1 MDVEKL
7 VRQMTLEEKAGLC
20 SGEDLWHTK
29 AVERLGVGRI
39 MVSDGPHG
47 LRKQEGRVE
56 KIGTAGSIS
65 AVCFPTG
72 SCTACS
78 FDPEL
83 LCRLGETLGD
93 ECRAEGI
100 AVLLGPAA
108 NGKRSPLC
116 GRNFEYFSED
126 PYLTGKMAAAYIN
139 GVQSRGVG
147 TSLKHFAVNNQE
159 HRRMSTSANIG
170 ERALREIYL
179 AGFEE
184 AVKEGKP
191 WTVMCSY
198 NRVNGEFS
206 SENRRLLTDIL
217 RREWGFDGFVMS
229 DWGAVNDRVKGV
241 EAGLDL
247 EMPGCGG
254 VNDAEIVKAVKSGR
268 LSEQKLNV
276 AAAHILNIVFRSLE
290 EKREAPAFDREA
302 HHEVA
307 REIARE
313 SMVLLKNEDGVLP
326 LSKKEKTAFI
336 GRFAKKPRYQ
346 GGGSSHINS
355 SRVSGALEAA
365 SGMADIVYADG
376 YAESGDAASDAQI
389 AEAVAAAKAA
399 RAAVV
404 FAGLPESYESEGFD
418 RKHMRLP
425 ECQNRLIAEVCR
437 AQPNTVVVLHN
448 GSPVEMPWIAEAKG
462 VLEAY
467 LGGQAVG
474 EATAD
479 LLFGDANPCGKL
491 AETFPLKLS
500 DNPSFLT
507 FPGEGDETDYSEGIF
522 TGYRYYDKKEMPVLF
537 PFGHGL
543 SYTDFSYGSLK
554 LSAREIRDTD
564 TLKVSVSV
572 RNTGERFGKEIVQL
586 YVRDNQT
593 GHIRPVKELK
603 GIAKVALA
611 PGEEKE
617 AVFTL
622 SKRSFAYYDEKL
634 KDWNVQSGTFDILI
648 GKSSRNIVLTARV
661 TVRSSLPEER
671 RFTANSTVGDVLE
684 SEAGKQILTDTIAVL
699 EAGERDA
706 LLSEG
711 TRENPLRA
719 LRNFGTGKLTNEWL
733 SDLVERLNAA
743 ERK

>member
-1 MDVEKL
+1 MDVKSL
-7 VRQMTLEEKAGLC
+7 IGRMTLEEKAGLC
-20 SGEDLWHTK
+20 SGEGLWHTK
-29 AVERLGVGRI
+29 AVERLGIGRI
-39 MVSDGPHG
+39 MMSDGPHG
-47 LRKQEGRVE
+47 LRKQEGRVDQ
-56 KIGTAGSIS
+56 IGTPGSVQ

-83 LCRLGETLGD
+83 LRRLGETLGD

-100 AVLLGPAA
+100 AVLLGPAS

-126 PYLTGKMAAAYIN
+126 PYLTGRMAAAYIN

-147 TSLKHFAVNNQE
+147 TSLKHFAANNQE
-159 HRRMSTSANIG
+159 YRRMTTSANVS

-179 AGFEE
+179 AGFEA

-198 NRVNGEFS
+198 NRINGEFS

-217 RREWGFDGFVMS
+217 RGEWGFDGFVVS
-229 DWGAVNDRVKGV
+229 DWGAVNDRVEGV

-247 EMPGCGG
+247 EMPGSGG
-254 VNDAEIVKAVKSGR
+254 VNDAEIVRAVKSGR
-268 LSEQKLNV
+268 LSEQRLNEAV
-276 AAAHILNIVFRSLE
+276 EHILNIVFRYLAA
-290 EKREAPAFDREA
+290 KREAPAYDREA

-307 REIARE
+307 REVARE
-313 SMVLLKNEDGVLP
+313 SMVLLKNEGGILP
-326 LSKKEKTAFI
+326 LRKQEKTAFI
-336 GRFAKKPRYQ
+336 GRFAKQPRYQ

-355 SRVSGALEAA
+355 SRVTGALKAA
-365 SGMADIVYADG
+365 AGMAEIVYADG
-376 YAESGDAASDAQI
+376 YGESGDTADDSQI
-389 AEAVAAAKAA
+389 AEAVAAAKSAGT
-399 RAAVV
+399 AVV

-437 AQPNTVVVLHN
+437 AQPQTVVVLHN
-448 GSPVEMPWIAEAKG
+448 GSPVEMPWIDEAKG

-500 DNPSFLT
+500 DNPSCLT
-507 FPGEGDETDYSEGIF
+507 FPGEGDETDYSEGVF

-543 SYTDFSYGSLK
+543 SYTDFSYGNLK
-554 LSAREIRDTD
+554 LSAQEIRDTD
-564 TLKVSVSV
+564 TLKVSVTV
-572 RNTGERFGKEIVQL
+572 KNTGKRSGKEIVQL

-593 GHIRPVKELK
+593 RHIRPVKELK
-603 GIAKVALA
+603 GIAKLALE

-622 SKRSFAYYDEKL
+622 SKRSFAYYDEQL
-634 KDWNVQSGTFDILI
+634 GDWNVQSGAFDILI
-648 GKSSRNIVLTARV
+648 GKSSRNIVLAARV
-661 TVRSSLPEER
+661 TVRSTVREVR
-671 RFTANSTVGDVLE
+671 RYTENSTVGDVLE
-684 SEAGKQILTDTIAVL
+684 SETGKRILRDSLDRSQTGESLDPVL
-699 EAGERDA
+699 KEMTE
-706 LLSEG
+706 
-711 TRENPLRA
+711 TPLRA
-719 LRNFGTGKLTNEWL
+719 LRNFGEGKLTNEWL
-733 SDLVERLNAA
+733 ASLVERLNAA
-743 ERK
+743 ER

>member
-1 MDVEKL
+1 MDVKSL
-7 VRQMTLEEKAGLC
+7 IGRMTLEEKAGLC
-20 SGEDLWHTK
+20 SGEGLWHTK
-29 AVERLGVGRI
+29 AVERLGIGRI
-39 MVSDGPHG
+39 MMSDGPHG
-47 LRKQEGRVE
+47 LRKQEGRVDQ
-56 KIGTAGSIS
+56 IGTPGSVP

-83 LCRLGETLGD
+83 LRRLGETLGD

-100 AVLLGPAA
+100 AVLLGPAS

-126 PYLTGKMAAAYIN
+126 PYLTGRMAAAYIN

-147 TSLKHFAVNNQE
+147 TSLKHFAANNQE
-159 HRRMSTSANIG
+159 YRRMTTSANVS

-179 AGFEE
+179 AGFEA

-198 NRVNGEFS
+198 NRINGEFA

-217 RREWGFDGFVMS
+217 RGEWGFDGFVMS

-247 EMPGCGG
+247 EMPGSGG
-254 VNDAEIVKAVKSGR
+254 VNDAGIVKAVKSGR
-268 LSEQKLNV
+268 LSEQKLNEAV
-276 AAAHILNIVFRSLE
+276 EHILNIVFRYLAA
-290 EKREAPAFDREA
+290 KREAPAYDREA

-307 REIARE
+307 REVARE
-313 SMVLLKNEDGVLP
+313 SMVLLKNEGGILP
-326 LSKKEKTAFI
+326 LRKQEKTAFI
-336 GRFAKKPRYQ
+336 GRFAKQPRYQ

-355 SRVSGALEAA
+355 SRVTGALKAVA
-365 SGMADIVYADG
+365 GMAEIVYADG
-376 YAESGDAASDAQI
+376 YGESGDTADDAQI

-399 RAAVV
+399 GTAVV

-437 AQPNTVVVLHN
+437 AQPQTVVVLHN
-448 GSPVEMPWIAEAKG
+448 GSPVEMPWIDEAKG

-500 DNPSFLT
+500 DNPSCLT
-507 FPGEGDETDYSEGIF
+507 FPGEGDETDYSEGVF

-543 SYTDFSYGSLK
+543 SYTDFSYGNLK
-554 LSAREIRDTD
+554 LSAQEIQDTD
-564 TLKVSVSV
+564 TLKVSVTV
-572 RNTGERFGKEIVQL
+572 KNTGKRSGKEIVQL

-593 GHIRPVKELK
+593 RHIRPVKELK
-603 GIAKVALA
+603 GVAKLALE

-622 SKRSFAYYDEKL
+622 SKRSFAYYDEQL
-634 KDWNVQSGTFDILI
+634 GDWNVQSGAFDILI
-648 GKSSRNIVLTARV
+648 GKSSRNIVLAARV
-661 TVRSSLPEER
+661 TVRSTVREVR
-671 RFTANSTVGDVLE
+671 RYTENSTVGDVLE
-684 SEAGKQILTDTIAVL
+684 SETGKRILRDSLDRSQTGESLDPVL
-699 EAGERDA
+699 KEMTE
-706 LLSEG
+706 
-711 TRENPLRA
+711 TPLRA
-719 LRNFGTGKLTNEWL
+719 LRNFGEGKLTNEWL
-733 SDLVERLNAA
+733 VSLVGRLNAA
-743 ERK
+743 ER

>member
-1 MDVEKL
+1 MDVKSL
-7 VRQMTLEEKAGLC
+7 IGRMTLEEKAGLC
-20 SGEDLWHTK
+20 SGEGLWHTK
-29 AVERLGVGRI
+29 AVERLGIGRI
-39 MVSDGPHG
+39 MMSDGPHG
-47 LRKQEGRVE
+47 LRKQEGRVDQ
-56 KIGTAGSIS
+56 IGTPGSVQ

-83 LCRLGETLGD
+83 LRRLGETLGD

-100 AVLLGPAA
+100 AVLLGPAS

-126 PYLTGKMAAAYIN
+126 PYLTGRMAAAYIN

-147 TSLKHFAVNNQE
+147 TSLKHFAANNQE
-159 HRRMSTSANIG
+159 YRRMTTSANVS

-179 AGFEE
+179 AGFEA

-198 NRVNGEFS
+198 NRINGEFS

-217 RREWGFDGFVMS
+217 RGEWGFDGFVMS
-229 DWGAVNDRVKGV
+229 DWGAVNDRVEGV

-247 EMPGCGG
+247 EMPGSGG
-254 VNDAEIVKAVKSGR
+254 VNDAEIVRAVKSGR
-268 LSEQKLNV
+268 LSEQRLNEAV
-276 AAAHILNIVFRSLE
+276 EHILNIVFRYLAA
-290 EKREAPAFDREA
+290 KREAPAYDREA

-307 REIARE
+307 REVARE
-313 SMVLLKNEDGVLP
+313 SMVLLKNEGGILP
-326 LSKKEKTAFI
+326 LRKQEKTAFI
-336 GRFAKKPRYQ
+336 GRFAKQPRYQ

-355 SRVSGALEAA
+355 SRVTGALKAA
-365 SGMADIVYADG
+365 AGMAEIVYADG
-376 YAESGDAASDAQI
+376 YGESGDTADDSQI
-389 AEAVAAAKAA
+389 AEAVAAAKSAGT
-399 RAAVV
+399 AVV

-437 AQPNTVVVLHN
+437 AQPQTVVVLHN
-448 GSPVEMPWIAEAKG
+448 GSPVEMPWIDEAKG

-500 DNPSFLT
+500 DNPSCLT
-507 FPGEGDETDYSEGIF
+507 FPGEGDETDYSEGVF

-543 SYTDFSYGSLK
+543 SYTDFSYGNLK
-554 LSAREIRDTD
+554 LSAQEIRDTD
-564 TLKVSVSV
+564 TLKVSVTV
-572 RNTGERFGKEIVQL
+572 KNTGKRSGKEIVQL

-593 GHIRPVKELK
+593 RHIRPVKELK
-603 GIAKVALA
+603 GIAKLALE

-622 SKRSFAYYDEKL
+622 SKRSFAYYDEQL
-634 KDWNVQSGTFDILI
+634 GDWNVQSGAFDILI
-648 GKSSRNIVLTARV
+648 GKSSRNIVLAARV
-661 TVRSSLPEER
+661 TVRSTVREVR
-671 RFTANSTVGDVLE
+671 RYTENSTVGDVLE
-684 SEAGKQILTDTIAVL
+684 SETGKRILRDSLDRSQTGESLDPVL
-699 EAGERDA
+699 KEMTE
-706 LLSEG
+706 
-711 TRENPLRA
+711 TPLRA
-719 LRNFGTGKLTNEWL
+719 LRNFGEGKLTNEWL
-733 SDLVERLNAA
+733 ASLVERLNAA
-743 ERK
+743 ER

>member
-1 MDVEKL
+1 MDVKSL
-7 VRQMTLEEKAGLC
+7 IGRMTLEEKAGLC
-20 SGEDLWHTK
+20 SGEGLWHTK
-29 AVERLGVGRI
+29 AVERLGIGRI
-39 MVSDGPHG
+39 MMSDGPHG
-47 LRKQEGRVE
+47 LRKQEGRVDQ
-56 KIGTAGSIS
+56 IGTPGSVP

-83 LCRLGETLGD
+83 LRRLGETLGD

-100 AVLLGPAA
+100 AVLLGPAS

-126 PYLTGKMAAAYIN
+126 PYLTGRMAAAYIN

-147 TSLKHFAVNNQE
+147 TSLKHFAANNQE
-159 HRRMSTSANIG
+159 YRRMTTSANVS

-179 AGFEE
+179 AGFEA

-198 NRVNGEFS
+198 NRINGEFA

-217 RREWGFDGFVMS
+217 RGEWGFDGFVMS

-247 EMPGCGG
+247 EMPGSGG
-254 VNDAEIVKAVKSGR
+254 VNDAGIVKAVKSGR
-268 LSEQKLNV
+268 LSEQKLNEAV
-276 AAAHILNIVFRSLE
+276 EHILNIVFRYLAA
-290 EKREAPAFDREA
+290 KREAPAYDREA

-307 REIARE
+307 REVARE
-313 SMVLLKNEDGVLP
+313 SMVLLKNEGGILP
-326 LSKKEKTAFI
+326 LRKQEKTAFI
-336 GRFAKKPRYQ
+336 GRFAKQPRYQ

-355 SRVSGALEAA
+355 SRVTGALKAVA
-365 SGMADIVYADG
+365 GMAEIVYADG
-376 YAESGDAASDAQI
+376 YGESGDTADDAQI

-399 RAAVV
+399 GTAVV

-437 AQPNTVVVLHN
+437 AQPQTVVVLHN
-448 GSPVEMPWIAEAKG
+448 GSPVEMPWIDEAKG

-500 DNPSFLT
+500 DNPSCLT
-507 FPGEGDETDYSEGIF
+507 FPGEGDETDYSEGVF

-543 SYTDFSYGSLK
+543 SYTDFSYGNLK
-554 LSAREIRDTD
+554 LSAQEIRDTD
-564 TLKVSVSV
+564 TLKVSVTV
-572 RNTGERFGKEIVQL
+572 KNTGKRSGKEIVQL

-593 GHIRPVKELK
+593 RHIRPVKELK
-603 GIAKVALA
+603 GIAKLALES
-611 PGEEKE
+611 GEEKE

-622 SKRSFAYYDEKL
+622 SKRSFAYYDEQL
-634 KDWNVQSGTFDILI
+634 GDWNVQSGAFDILI
-648 GKSSRNIVLTARV
+648 GKSSRNIVLAARV
-661 TVRSSLPEER
+661 TVRSTVRVAR
-671 RFTANSTVGDVLE
+671 RYTENSTVGDVLE
-684 SEAGKQILTDTIAVL
+684 SETGKRILRDSLDRLQTGESLDPVL
-699 EAGERDA
+699 KEMTE
-706 LLSEG
+706 
-711 TRENPLRA
+711 TPLRA
-719 LRNFGTGKLTNEWL
+719 LRNFGAGKLTNEWL
-733 SDLVERLNAA
+733 ASLVERLNAA
-743 ERK
+743 ER